1 MTATHNSPIVS
12 LASAPAGSTLIVS
25 GTSGGQ
31 HFQRKI
37 AALGI
42 YPDEKLE
49 VIERQYR
56 GALIIKVKGTRLA
69 IGREMSK
76 KIKVRVVSC
85 EL

>member
-1 MTATHNSPIVS
+1 MTAADNSPIIS
-12 LASAPAGSTLIVS
+12 LAFAPAGSTLIVC

-49 VIERQYR
+49 IIERQYR

-69 IGREMSK
+69 IGHGMSK
-76 KIKVRVVSC
+76 KIKVKIV
-85 EL
+85 